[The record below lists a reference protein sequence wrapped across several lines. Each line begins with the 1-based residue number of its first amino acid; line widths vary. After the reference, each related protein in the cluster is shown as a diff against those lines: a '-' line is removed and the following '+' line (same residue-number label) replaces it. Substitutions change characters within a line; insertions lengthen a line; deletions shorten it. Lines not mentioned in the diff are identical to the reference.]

1 MSENGV
7 MDRPRRTTRSS
18 LASSNSTTPQTP
30 STSTNP
36 YKKPTYFSNSRQS
49 SGGDTPT
56 SRNTNGT
63 PSSGRGR
70 RGRGRPPGRG
80 GTSSRGNH
88 HQPHHHHHT
97 KPECIAVRVDG
108 RRNTGGSTA
117 SSGGGRRGAAHG
129 GGRRST
135 YNSRHDYEYHY
146 GSDFESDQN
155 ETDPDDEE
163 IESEPESDGD
173 SVSIGG
179 GRVDDNAESDSDFS
193 VSSSRVTSSSRL
205 PSPPVPIWLDTEK
218 VPEQPLELPNSSEDL
233 LLSREH
239 VVKAVEIYEPLRRF
253 NQLVRLTPIR
263 FEDFCGALATEDQS
277 SLLAEIHIQLLKCII
292 REEDSNGTLFGPTEV
307 KDSVQTV
314 VYFIDHITW
323 PESLR
328 SYLESDA
335 GWKEVYDDLV
345 SVEYPFCGP
354 AIRIKILGWL
364 VDQFLTTSVVR
375 EQLLGD
381 GTILHEDHCRSCNR
395 LGELICCESCP
406 AVYHLQCITP
416 PLKDMANPPDDW
428 KCSICSKHEIPGV
441 NDCTSDVE
449 KMGLLI
455 RHERLGYDRHG
466 RKYWFLVRR
475 LLVESEDGSEV
486 WYYSTRGQVEELL
499 QRLDSDN
506 YESVLAANIKG
517 IEEEIYRQMDVT
529 EEVTRLQNT
538 QRRKTYL
545 EIENGDKEG
554 GEQERMT
561 RLKST
566 GLYKLGQEGL
576 YRTYINHFSTDPS
589 ALSKTKHN
597 EERDRKRHMSHKFS
611 LTTAS
616 ECKWGVKDFNGSRST
631 QIAAI
636 RAALSHMEAVLPTT
650 LMHVNWPMLRKS
662 WITAVHSGASAEDFS
677 KAMIMISACIRN
689 VVYNPV
695 WSESTG
701 HVRLIRMSLL
711 ERDERKKAEKREK
724 KDRDDEED
732 RLKLLPQFIK
742 YPIPM
747 KHQVYKQKGE
757 EYRIHGRWGWIWLSN
772 LRRCKSQ
779 DCREKGLLAGPHKHV
794 IQVKNEMGKVKTM
807 LIDPGVYS
815 KLMAKRNL
823 TTTVKPPAAA
833 PDGSPVKDV
842 DSNSI
847 ASSSVS
853 TSSESA
859 SGSNS
864 NDRSAAETEGVTP
877 ADEKPSTDNSI
888 NSESEPVKAE
898 GSEENKTPST
908 EQLSSS
914 PSSSVMNDQ
923 GQERN
928 ESEKVEPKIEPESM
942 EVDTEVEDHLRN
954 GDVLEEHKKSDNKC
968 AENEKSTEEDVKIDT
983 DSKAEAMEVDDSQAE
998 TQTVAKSPNDG
1009 DKSPEADA
1017 TGKNGNIEEKT
1028 MPVVATQ
1035 EAKEENTE
1043 NTQAMEVEAT
1053 VTVAEPQDHQGTV
1066 TAPAPPLPNPPL
1078 TPDASKTD
1086 DSQGRKFKTDLV
1098 NVSNGLSSTHRILY
1112 PKVAKK
1118 SDLDDLLQRRLTLMS
1133 LEEKQLKST
1142 YGEDMVAKAK
1152 TGLVAFEEEE
1162 KKRERETE
1170 EFPGEEVIDD
1180 NLTLAGAYAFKC
1192 YSSECRNEA
1201 LSFMKTKG
1209 KNRDRIYEK
1218 ICYSPM
1224 CRLKFCLQETT
1235 RFKQERLREVER
1247 EKYYKVYKEI
1257 EENRAFTLEGTS
1269 HKVYMKKLPECL
1281 TTPPVT
1287 ATTNG
1292 TALVGTVAASSTR
1305 RKSSKLPAIKY
1316 PETSSFQ
1323 YATSKDPSILVLAQ
1337 YELKRLA
1344 RTAGRH
1350 FTPCGFF
1357 PNQKSGSWGWSYP
1370 CGRPMFRTAWQY
1382 KTSHAHTLAAAATQL
1397 RVLYASIRWDDILA
1411 KIPNT
1416 EGKHQIQTDTEIIT
1430 SEILNHRIVGRF
1442 IERVQYLRKM
1452 MVVPIDAPKTIREI
1466 TPSRIGLRKRK
1477 RAESPDKTE
1486 PVVTEDW
1493 VDEEKLELW
1502 EIRYYGDRIDRK
1514 HDRKSESN
1522 TPSTRTKSGI
1532 AIKQPEKYDPS
1543 HNPAPVVSSAAT
1555 AGGEKKLVVES
1566 SSVDKTIEN
1575 VIRETKT
1582 EKPESSKSV
1591 SAVKT
1596 AELMR
1601 ETIET
1606 EMKMQRAVHL
1616 SKRDNHAKHN
1626 NNNSP
1631 NSAKA
1636 PAASKP
1642 QTASQQLQQQKAGLP
1657 ANNSRNIAQVAVSTP
1672 TSSKVGTAVIGKKFF
1687 VNKQNATG
1695 VIASSSGTPGSST
1708 TTTGVDSQL
1717 MAAGILSRKPAQST
1731 VTISKSIGGTISVV
1745 KNSPVQSNVPLAVGG
1760 TSTASTPVTSTS
1772 NAGVQQTSSQ
1782 LPAFGQPQKLSVI
1795 RLPDG
1800 RLQVRGLLPGQHC
1813 YQTADGKIHV
1823 TVAASQL
1830 QPVQSPK
1837 VQVTTP
1843 AAAVPAVQQQPSVI
1857 MQGASSS
1864 GMTPSTPSQQQ
1875 VSCSMTTTPN
1885 IAVSSAAGQVQASS
1899 IQVQQPISVAQQV
1912 APQVVSSQP
1921 LINISNPV
1929 MKTAIST
1936 TTPVVTAA
1944 ATSKPVQ
1951 QPQQIIVQQQ
1961 GGQQLIIHGTSA
1973 QALLQQQQ
1981 QQQKIQRI
1989 VQASTTPTQVIKQIG
2004 AAATTVNAGK
2014 VVVSATTSQ
2023 VTPTTATG
2031 SSTNSGQL
2039 TVPGRIVFQDGK
2051 ALIISS
2057 PGGGGQQLSEQMLQQ
2072 QQQTSNKRKVNPKAQ
2087 GQGTIVR
2094 PQQVIQ
2100 TNAQG
2105 QLVQGQPLQI
2115 IQGVGGQQL
2124 HYFTQGGQTQQI
2136 VIQQQQQKVSEQ
2148 SKMQM
2153 ESVSTATSS
2162 PLSSIIVSPST
2173 ATSSVTQSV
2182 VPSMASKVSIA
2193 TTTAQQTAVKHILA
2207 DGRTVLLSPQQ
2218 LSDLTSG
2225 SGGRKVILNK
2235 QLVVPTSTGIRTQP
2249 QIIHTTGGG
2258 VGLTT
2263 GQPTIQILQGPGGQ
2277 QFLIQQP
2284 SQTLLQQAQQQT
2296 HQQQQQVQIIVPS
2309 GQQLGGQQFLV
2320 KKFLKTN
2327 TTTSTTASITSSA
2340 LSKAVSTAG
2349 NSGVVQIATTA
2360 QNQLTQLLGTN
2371 KALVRLE
2378 NNQLATIQ
2386 LPITA
2391 TSTTAGN
2398 STMSPLM
2405 MSKSPTVSTASP
2417 TTVSNQPQPTTT
2429 ITRTPG
2435 LPISIVSP
2443 SKSKVAQQQ
2452 QQNHQK
2458 SGTVQ
2463 VISTVPNS
2471 SSLGPSPF
2479 SNSII
2484 STSSGSTSH
2493 TVPTSSV
2500 VQMPGTPNKSHTIVR
2515 VASPGGLVKSVAGLS
2530 NVTTTSAPVVQ
2541 TSPRPTM
2548 YQRQPQTAISVS
2560 PQKHQVTM
2568 PSPVKQPVQL
2578 PKASP
2583 IPAPPVSPQKI
2594 SQLQKSVPS
2603 TQAVVNTVPQ
2613 TSLPGFN
2620 STAQVV
2626 ATKSQPVVAV
2636 MPSSSPIKV
2645 VPPERI
2651 GAPSQTSNPT
2661 VTSTS
2666 GFSSSIISNSRVST
2680 ATTPPVSTIISTTNS
2695 TPTISTPTP
2704 PTKLASKSAPSKIVA
2719 QIFQTPQGPKVV
2731 IQGVSPGDLTPAQM
2745 MQLQAQIQKQLAAQQ
2760 PAPKVPAAAAAT
2772 KPETPKPNTTSSHLP
2787 SQANSKNTGA
2797 SPASLPVPTLS
2808 LEASQHTQNSIS
2820 TPVPTTPNPS
2830 SSTTMPGNGV
2840 QLASPQVLR
2849 SVASGIQSPL
2859 QSPPHNVISPAS
2871 LPSLS
2876 SPTHSS
2882 TQPAA
2887 NKSVVG
2893 KLDLVAA
2900 VSSVTEPAF
2909 PTNQSLSP
2917 ARSPPLPFNSAA
2929 STVQQHPNKGKSNQ
2943 MSLIGGPPQVLAKK
2957 SAPRKSPLRTTID
2970 PSLDSF
2976 AVNDSIAVESTNNS
2990 NSVGFLPLNTE
3001 QQQLLAETTNALK
3014 EDIMEK
3020 KKAAATQMKLEAQRE
3035 IQERIAADEAS
3046 RLDEQKHS
3054 SIQTTHHSSPLDAAH
3069 ARGAKKR
3076 KSKELENMESNSRN
3090 SDSNSMPSS
3099 RREPKGSKRKR
3110 KLFCVCK
3117 TPYDKDKFYVGCDK
3131 CENWFHGD
3139 CIGITEEMSKDLPE
3153 YICDDCRDDKL
3164 YCFCRKPYNESQ
3176 FYIQCDKCEEWFHG
3190 RCVGVAQGES
3200 DMIGDYSC
3208 PTCEPNSEI
3217 NFPNSKKLD
3226 STDYA
3231 SIVRL
3236 LREMFQNRSS
3246 LPFRKPVTKAQA
3258 PNYFAI
3264 IKEPMDLQT
3273 ISGRVEDRQ
3282 YEKLRD
3288 FIGDV
3293 TKIFEN
3299 CRYFNDSTSDIYRQA
3314 DNLERFFVQKI
3325 WTLRQGFFT
3334 RLHQVIP

>member
-30 STSTNP
+30 SSSNNP

-49 SGGDTPT
+49 SSGDTPT

-70 RGRGRPPGRG
+70 RGRGRPPGGGGRG
-80 GTSSRGNH
+80 SGSSRGS
-88 HQPHHHHHT
+88 HQQHHHHHHT

-108 RRNTGGSTA
+108 RRSTGGSTA
-117 SSGGGRRGAAHG
+117 SSGGGRRGAAHS
-129 GGRRST
+129 GRRST

-155 ETDPDDEE
+155 ESDPDDEE

-173 SVSIGG
+173 SVSISG
-179 GRVDDNAESDSDFS
+179 GRDENAESDSDFS
-193 VSSSRVTSSSRL
+193 VSSSRATSSRL

-218 VPEQPLELPNSSEDL
+218 VPEHPLELPNSSEDL
-233 LLSREH
+233 ILSREH

-253 NQLVRLTPIR
+253 NQLVRLTPFR

-277 SLLAEIHIQLLKCII
+277 SLLAEIHIQLLKCVI
-292 REEDSNGTLFGPTEV
+292 REEDSNGTLFGPAEI

-328 SYLESDA
+328 SYLESDSSC
-335 GWKEVYDDLV
+335 KEVYDALI

-395 LGELICCESCP
+395 LGELICCEACP
-406 AVYHLQCITP
+406 AVYHLQCISP
-416 PLKDMANPPDDW
+416 PLKDASNPPDDW
-428 KCSICSKHEIPGV
+428 KCSICAKHQIPGV
-441 NDCTSDVE
+441 NDCTSEVE
-449 KMGLLI
+449 RMGLLI

-475 LLVESEDGSEV
+475 LLIESEDGSEV

-499 QRLDSDN
+499 QRLDTDK
-506 YESVLAANIKG
+506 YESTLATNIKVV
-517 IEEEIYRQMDVT
+517 EEEIYRQMEVT

-545 EIENGDKEG
+545 EVENGDKEG
-554 GEQERMT
+554 AEQERMT
-561 RLKST
+561 RLKAG
-566 GLYKLGQEGL
+566 GLFKLGQEGL
-576 YRTYINHFSTDPS
+576 YRTYINHYSTDPS

-662 WITAVHSGASAEDFS
+662 WCSAVLSGASAAEFS

-711 ERDERKKAEKREK
+711 EREDRKKAEKRDK

-772 LRRCKSQ
+772 KRRCKSQ

-794 IQVKNEMGKVKTM
+794 IQVKNETGKVKTM

-823 TTTVKPPAAA
+823 ATTVKPPPVATSE
-833 PDGSPVKDV
+833 DSPIKE
-842 DSNSI
+842 SI

-853 TSSESA
+853 SSGESACGSSSNDNISAEADGVTQKAEQLKKDEDTNCSSEQVKIE
-859 SGSNS
+859 G
-864 NDRSAAETEGVTP
+864 AEQ
-877 ADEKPSTDNSI
+877 N
-888 NSESEPVKAE
+888 ESLR
-898 GSEENKTPST
+898 T
-908 EQLSSS
+908 EQSNSS
-914 PSSSVMNDQ
+914 PS
-923 GQERN
+923 ETTATEEKN
-928 ESEKVEPKIEPESM
+928 ELDKVEPKIESECM
-942 EVDTEVEDHLRN
+942 EVDPVEDHLQN
-954 GDVLEEHKKSDNKC
+954 GNLVEEDKKNEEKDTKKENTEDDKVDNKIE
-968 AENEKSTEEDVKIDT
+968 AMDVDSGQQETEPKTKLSEEQDKSLKPVESNMNGNVEKENTEEDVKTNEAPVQKDKEENK
-983 DSKAEAMEVDDSQAE
+983 SEAMELEPTAESQ
-998 TQTVAKSPNDG
+998 D
-1009 DKSPEADA
+1009 
-1017 TGKNGNIEEKT
+1017 
-1028 MPVVATQ
+1028 
-1035 EAKEENTE
+1035 
-1043 NTQAMEVEAT
+1043 
-1053 VTVAEPQDHQGTV
+1053 QGTTTV
-1066 TAPAPPLPNPPL
+1066 PTAPPPNPPL
-1078 TPDASKTD
+1078 TPDATKND
-1086 DSQGRKFKTDLV
+1086 DSQGRKFKTELV
-1098 NVSNGLSSTHRILY
+1098 NVSTGLSSTHRILY
-1112 PKVAKK
+1112 PKVARK
-1118 SDLDDLLQRRLTLMS
+1118 SELLDNLLQRRCTLMS
-1133 LEEKQLKST
+1133 LEDKQLKST
-1142 YGEDMVAKAK
+1142 YGEDMVARAK
-1152 TGLVAFEEEE
+1152 SGLVAFEEEE
-1162 KKRERETE
+1162 KKREREAD

-1201 LSFMKTKG
+1201 ILFMKTKG

-1257 EENRAFTLEGTS
+1257 EAKRAYTVDETNA
-1269 HKVYMKKLPECL
+1269 KVYMKKLPECL
-1281 TTPPVT
+1281 SLE
-1287 ATTNG
+1287 AATNG
-1292 TALVGTVAASSTR
+1292 TVVGVTSSTSS
-1305 RKSSKLPAIKY
+1305 KKKTSKLPAIKY
-1316 PETSSFQ
+1316 PQTSSFQ
-1323 YATSKDPSILVLAQ
+1323 YATSKEPSILVLAQ

-1357 PNQKSGSWGWSYP
+1357 PNLKSGSWGWSYP
-1370 CGRPMFRTAWQY
+1370 CGRPVFRTAWQY
-1382 KTSHAHTLAAAATQL
+1382 KTSHANTLAAAAMQL
-1397 RVLYASIRWDDILA
+1397 RILYASIRWDDILA

-1452 MVVPIDAPKTIREI
+1452 MVVPIDAPKTIRAKIRESSEI

-1514 HDRKSESN
+1514 NDRKSESN

-1543 HNPAPVVSSAAT
+1543 HNPAPVAPTTPTVSVD
-1555 AGGEKKLVVES
+1555 KKPVSES

-1575 VIRETKT
+1575 VIRETKL
-1582 EKPESSKSV
+1582 EKPESNKIV

-1626 NNNSP
+1626 NGSP
-1631 NSAKA
+1631 NSTKT
-1636 PAASKP
+1636 PSASKQ

-1657 ANNSRNIAQVAVSTP
+1657 PNSRNIAQVAVSTP
-1672 TSSKVGTAVIGKKFF
+1672 TSSKVGTAVVGKKFF
-1687 VNKQNATG
+1687 VNKQNAAAA
-1695 VIASSSGTPGSST
+1695 IASGTSVSTAAGSE
-1708 TTTGVDSQL
+1708 SQL
-1717 MAAGILSRKPAQST
+1717 MPAGILSRKPAQST
-1731 VTISKSIGGTISVV
+1731 VTINKGIGGSISVV
-1745 KNSPVQSNVPLAVGG
+1745 KHPPVQSTAPPVVGA
-1760 TSTASTPVTSTS
+1760 STAATPVTSTNNVS
-1772 NAGVQQTSSQ
+1772 GNQQTPPQ
-1782 LPAFGQPQKLSVI
+1782 LSTIAQPQKLSVI

-1830 QPVQSPK
+1830 QHIQTPK
-1837 VQVTTP
+1837 VQVATTATP
-1843 AAAVPAVQQQPSVI
+1843 TTVQQQPSVI
-1857 MQGASSS
+1857 MQGGNSS
-1864 GMTPSTPSQQQ
+1864 GVITTTQSQQQ
-1875 VSCSMTTTPN
+1875 VSSTPTTANVVVT
-1885 IAVSSAAGQVQASS
+1885 SAAGQAQGT
-1899 IQVQQPISVAQQV
+1899 IQTQQQQPLPAQQV
-1912 APQVVSSQP
+1912 VPQVVSSQP
-1921 LINISNPV
+1921 LINISNPA

-1936 TTPVVTAA
+1936 TSPVVTAA
-1944 ATSKPVQ
+1944 TSKPIQ

-1981 QQQKIQRI
+1981 KIQRI
-1989 VQASTTPTQVIKQIG
+1989 VQASTSTQVIKQIG
-2004 AAATTVNAGK
+2004 AATTTVNAGK
-2014 VVVSATTSQ
+2014 PVVSTTSSQ
-2023 VTPTTATG
+2023 VTSTTASSNANAG
-2031 SSTNSGQL
+2031 SL
-2039 TVPGRIVFQDGK
+2039 TVPGRIVLQDGK

-2057 PGGGGQQLSEQMLQQ
+2057 PGGGAQQVSEQMLQQ
-2072 QQQTSNKRKVNPKAQ
+2072 QQRKVIQVNKQVIQAGTQ
-2087 GQGTIVR
+2087 GQSTIVR

-2105 QLVQGQPLQI
+2105 QLIQGQPLQI

-2124 HYFTQGGQTQQI
+2124 HLFTQGGQTQQI
-2136 VIQQQQQKVSEQ
+2136 VIQQQKVSEP
-2148 SKMQM
+2148 SKTQA
-2153 ESVSTATSS
+2153 EIVSTATSATL
-2162 PLSSIIVSPST
+2162 LSSSSTVPSSST
-2173 ATSSVTQSV
+2173 SVTQTAVMS
-2182 VPSMASKVSIA
+2182 ASPKVSIA
-2193 TTTAQQTAVKHILA
+2193 SPAQQTAVKHVLA

-2218 LSDLTSG
+2218 LSDLTGG

-2235 QLVVPTSTGIRTQP
+2235 QLVVPTSTAIRTQP
-2249 QIIHTTGGG
+2249 QIIHTAGGG

-2284 SQTLLQQAQQQT
+2284 SQTLLQQTQQQT
-2296 HQQQQQVQIIVPS
+2296 QQQQVQIIVPS

-2320 KKFLKTN
+2320 KKFLKTSA
-2327 TTTSTTASITSSA
+2327 TTSTSTSISTSTLNKTGNA
-2340 LSKAVSTAG
+2340 AG
-2349 NSGVVQIATTA
+2349 NSNVVQIATTA
-2360 QNQLTQLLGTN
+2360 QNQLSQLLGSN

-2386 LPITA
+2386 LPM
-2391 TSTTAGN
+2391 TST
-2398 STMSPLM
+2398 STSGVSNTISPLA
-2405 MSKSPTVSTASP
+2405 SKSPAVSNMSP
-2417 TTVSNQPQPTTT
+2417 TTVTSSGLSKQPQPTTT

-2452 QQNHQK
+2452 QNHQK
-2458 SGTVQ
+2458 PGTVH
-2463 VISTVPNS
+2463 VISTAPNS
-2471 SSLGPSPF
+2471 SSLGSTPY
-2479 SNSII
+2479 SNSTI
-2484 STSSGSTSH
+2484 STASVSTPL

-2500 VQMPGTPNKSHTIVR
+2500 VQMSTTPNKSHTIVR
-2515 VASPGGLVKSVAGLS
+2515 VASPSGLVKSGAGIS
-2530 NVTTTSAPVVQ
+2530 NVISAPAVS
-2541 TSPRPTM
+2541 TSPRPVNAMKAPHT
-2548 YQRQPQTAISVS
+2548 TISIS
-2560 PQKHQVTM
+2560 PQKQQVTLS
-2568 PSPVKQPVQL
+2568 SPAKQPIQS
-2578 PKASP
+2578 PKPFS
-2583 IPAPPVSPQKI
+2583 IPTPSIFTPKI
-2594 SQLQKSVPS
+2594 SQVQKSVPTTPVVLS
-2603 TQAVVNTVPQ
+2603 TAPQ
-2613 TSLPGFN
+2613 TSISGLNAAPL
-2620 STAQVV
+2620 VV

-2636 MPSSSPIKV
+2636 SPSSSPVKV
-2645 VPPERI
+2645 ATPSEMTSQPVVSQHLRI
-2651 GAPSQTSNPT
+2651 GAPSQTNNPT
-2661 VTSTS
+2661 VTSGTS
-2666 GFSSSIISNSRVST
+2666 TSISSPKISATPLTSPLPTTAST
-2680 ATTPPVSTIISTTNS
+2680 LTASTTS
-2695 TPTISTPTP
+2695 PSIP
-2704 PTKLASKSAPSKIVA
+2704 PTSLAKLPGKSAPSKIVA

-2760 PAPKVPAAAAAT
+2760 PAPKTTSAV
-2772 KPETPKPNTTSSHLP
+2772 KPETPKPINTTPPSP
-2787 SQANSKNTGA
+2787 SQANSDNSINRGA
-2797 SPASLPVPTLS
+2797 SPMSASTSVPVPVHSVENT
-2808 LEASQHTQNSIS
+2808 ASQHTQSTIS
-2820 TPVPTTPNPS
+2820 TPLPVVMSPLPSPS
-2830 SSTTMPGNGV
+2830 STMSGNGV
-2840 QLASPQVLR
+2840 QLASPQALR
-2849 SVASGIQSPL
+2849 SVVSDIQSPL
-2859 QSPPHNVISPAS
+2859 QSPPHHVISPAS
-2871 LPSLS
+2871 LPSIS
-2876 SPTHSS
+2876 SPSH
-2882 TQPAA
+2882 A
-2887 NKSVVG
+2887 NPTASKSVIG
-2893 KLDLVAA
+2893 KRDMLAA

-2909 PTNQSLSP
+2909 PVNQALSP
-2917 ARSPPLPFNSAA
+2917 ARSPPSPFNSASA
-2929 STVQQHPNKGKSNQ
+2929 LHQHHSKGKSTQ
-2943 MSLIGGPPQVLAKK
+2943 ISTSSSSTPPPVLAKK
-2957 SAPRKSPLRTTID
+2957 SAPRKTPLRTTVD
-2970 PSLDSF
+2970 PSLPTF
-2976 AVNDSIAVESTNNS
+2976 VVNDRNTLDSTNSS
-2990 NSVGFLPLNTE
+2990 NSVGFLPLNAE
-3001 QQQLLAETTNALK
+3001 QQQLLTEHRNALK

-3035 IQERIAADEAS
+3035 IQEKLAAADGAKME
-3046 RLDEQKHS
+3046 EQKCS
-3054 SIQTTHHSSPLDAAH
+3054 TVPSTHLSPLEAAH
-3069 ARGAKKR
+3069 GRGAKKR
-3076 KSKELENMESNSRN
+3076 KSKEFETMESNTRN
-3090 SDSNSMPSS
+3090 PGSMPSS

-3131 CENWFHGD
+3131 CENWYHGD

-3217 NFPNSKKLD
+3217 NYPNSKRLE
-3226 STDYA
+3226 SPDYA
-3231 SIVRL
+3231 CIQRL
-3236 LREMFQNRSS
+3236 VKEMFQNRSS
-3246 LPFRKPVTKAQA
+3246 MPFRKPVTKAQA

-3273 ISGRVEDRQ
+3273 INGRVEDRQ

-3299 CRYFNDSTSDIYRQA
+3299 CRYFNDSTSDIYRHA

-3325 WTLRQGFFT
+3325 WTLRQGFNT